1 LHSHSPRPA
10 RGLKST
16 TRLEERLADEARF
29 IKSWFGNPSLAGAVS
44 PSGRFLAR
52 TMARYVDPHG
62 SGPVVELGPGTGA
75 ITEALLQRG
84 IAPSRLVLLEFDAT
98 FCALLRRR
106 FPGVRVIQGDAY
118 HLGESLRAL
127 LEQPAAAVVSS
138 LPLLNKPERERL
150 TLLSDA
156 FGLLAPEGC
165 FVQFTYGLASPVPRK
180 NAKLTF
186 HAEVS
191 PPVWLNLPPARV
203 WVYRPMTEPVQ
214 KPLPSQKPAIV
225 FLGKLKMGTEKMH
238 EDLKR
243 EIALAKARL
252 CRPDK
257 AHRPAARAAKP
268 KPALDHDDVGLRQS
282 NIMNVIDSKK
292 LERDASGKPLRTFPH
307 PARALLRK
315 FPDFDKLR
323 RP

>member
-1 LHSHSPRPA
+1 MHSHTPRPA

-29 IKSWFGNPSLAGAVS
+29 IKSWFDNPALYGAVS

-52 TMARYVDPHG
+52 MMARYVDPHG
-62 SGPVVELGPGTGA
+62 AGPVIELGPGTGA

-118 HLGESLRAL
+118 RLAESLRTL
-127 LEQPAAAVVSS
+127 LDEPAAAIVSS

-150 TLLSDA
+150 SLLADA

-165 FVQFTYGLASPVPRK
+165 FVQFTYGMMSPVPRK
-180 NAKLTF
+180 NARLSF
-186 HAEVS
+186 QAEVS

-203 WVYRPMTEPVQ
+203 WVYRPMTEPMQ
-214 KPLPSQKPAIV
+214 SAPPPPKPAIV
-225 FLGKLKMGTEKMH
+225 FLGKLKMGTEKMQR
-238 EDLKR
+238 DLKR

-252 CRPDK
+252 CRPDNVHK
-257 AHRPAARAAKP
+257 SRAAKP
-268 KPALDHDDVGLRQS
+268 NP
-282 NIMNVIDSKK
+282 
-292 LERDASGKPLRTFPH
+292 PLKFP
-307 PARALLRK
+307 RK